1 MTRPQ
6 AIATA
11 ARLLK
16 LGGLFPD
23 PPAAAV
29 IAVELLPSDL
39 PEALLLGELR
49 PHLDAAI
56 ADAKL
61 VSSPPS
67 PLAVALLLAPAIT
80 AAIGTQLPAPAPKP
94 RAKPSRI

>member
-1 MTRPQ
+1 MTRPD
-6 AIATA
+6 ALITA

-16 LGGLFPD
+16 LAGFTPE
-23 PPAAAV
+23 PTAV
-29 IAVELLPSDL
+29 AVLAVTLLPSDL

-80 AAIGTQLPAPAPKP
+80 AAIGTQPPAPAPKP
-94 RAKPSRI
+94 RTKPSRI